1 MELVLES
8 LVEIGFINP
17 LKAQTDM
24 NERLSN
30 IFSLRIVEYINT
42 ITTHN

>member
-1 MELVLES
+1 MELVFERV
-8 LVEIGFINP
+8 VEISFMNP

-24 NERLSN
+24 NENLLN

-42 ITTHN
+42 I